1 MHPFIRNLLIDVYFS
16 PLWKT
21 VPRSSWLVSMVY
33 LVNFIDVNVYVNVT
47 LLMLAIVHKLWV
59 DTYVTDRFIS
69 MTILFSTIVMR
80 LLDIHTIMLIL
91 FIAIVHDTIMYSGD
105 GIKYLKK
112 GGDVHDFAYTHW
124 QQAAAMYDND
134 IYDIN
139 GCDDD
144 DDDDDDDDYNEYSD
158 NDNYTDSAYRKSINM
173 NKVPL

>member
-1 MHPFIRNLLIDVYFS
+1 MHPFIRSLLIDVYFS
-16 PLWKT
+16 PLWKI
-21 VPRSSWLVSMVY
+21 VPRRLVSMVY

-59 DTYVTDRFIS
+59 DTYITDRFIS

-91 FIAIVHDTIMYSGD
+91 FIVIVHDTIVYSGD
-105 GIKYLKK
+105 GMKYLKK
-112 GGDVHDFAYTHW
+112 GGDVNDFAYTHW

-158 NDNYTDSAYRKSINM
+158 NDNYTDSAYQKSINM